1 MSSRRQMGKSFGSGS
16 EGSDS
21 DDAPEEVSTSS
32 WGKESEMARRER
44 ERLVKTR
51 ARDAAALKRK
61 QMADRIRKQ
70 QEEAKAMRALAE
82 TVAKAKEGGD
92 EGEGASDEDD
102 EGEGNGLE
110 TEQVDYSK
118 PQVRQGYHLHL
129 LTKDDDKS
137 LGHKTIDKSVTS
149 FAERALYGRNSGKR
163 VSTRKALSMKR
174 KGGGASM
181 GFATTKG
188 KVKRLREVG
197 GKK

>member
-21 DDAPEEVSTSS
+21 DDAPEEVWTSS

-92 EGEGASDEDD
+92 EGVEDIMEGTIPRYNC
-102 EGEGNGLE
+102 GNESNGN
-110 TEQVDYSK
+110 K
-118 PQVRQGYHLHL
+118 
-129 LTKDDDKS
+129 
-137 LGHKTIDKSVTS
+137 
-149 FAERALYGRNSGKR
+149 
-163 VSTRKALSMKR
+163 LSMFSNR
-174 KGGGASM
+174 KI
-181 GFATTKG
+181 T
-188 KVKRLREVG
+188 
-197 GKK
+197 